1 MYRTRKRKDHGL
13 EKSFF
18 APFARFVVKELSMT
32 PRIITSAALLALAIG
47 MGSHT
52 APVSGQS
59 PAGYAAPRTPW
70 GEPDI
75 QGLFTTDDELGVP
88 FERPEAMGT
97 RATLTDAELRDRE
110 AQAARQAAAD
120 AEEFVAPRAAAQG
133 AGGRGGGP
141 ASAQGSGGAGRGG
154 NPEGGG
160 GVGPPGHWLERA
172 PRPSRRTSIVID
184 PTNGRIPFLNDE
196 ARRRAAVAV
205 NARTSGQKPYDG
217 PEALDLYDRCI
228 TRGLPHVIFP
238 TIYNNTSQIVQGPGY
253 VAIRYEMI
261 HDTRIIPINGG
272 PHLPSSMKQ
281 YFGDSRGRWEGDA
294 LVVDVTN
301 FPSHIINYR
310 GAGPGL
316 RLTERFRRISADTV
330 RYEVTVTDSTTF
342 SRPWTAALHLRHSN
356 QPDVFEYACHE
367 GNYAMRNILSGA
379 RAAEKQ
385 AVK

>member
-1 MYRTRKRKDHGL
+1 MKVRL
-13 EKSFF
+13 
-18 APFARFVVKELSMT
+18 AV
-32 PRIITSAALLALAIG
+32 SAGTVTVAL
-47 MGSHT
+47 T
-52 APVSGQS
+52 VSGLTTPVIGQS
-59 PAGYAAPRTPW
+59 RAGYAAPRTPW

-88 FERPEAMGT
+88 FERPAAMGT
-97 RATLTDAELRDRE
+97 RQTVTDAEFADRE
-110 AQAARQAAAD
+110 AQAARQAATD
-120 AEEFVAPRAAAQG
+120 AEEFVAPRA
-133 AGGRGGGP
+133 P
-141 ASAQGSGGAGRGG
+141 VGGAGRGG

-184 PTNGRIPFLNDE
+184 PPDGRVPFLNDE
-196 ARRRAAVAV
+196 ARKRAAVAV

-217 PEALDLYDRCI
+217 PDALDLYDRCI

-261 HDTRIIPINGG
+261 HDTRVIPIGGG
-272 PHLPSSMKQ
+272 PHIASSMKQ
-281 YFGDSRGRWEGDA
+281 YFGDSRGHWEGDT

-301 FPSHIINYR
+301 FPASIVNYR

-316 RLTERFRRISADTV
+316 HLTEKFRRISADTV
-330 RYEVTVTDSTTF
+330 RYEVTVADPTTF
-342 SRPWTAALHLRHSN
+342 SRPWTAALHLRQSD

-385 AVK
+385 APK